1 VLPRRPR
8 SARWTV
14 AALAREASALAREGS
29 VLAGGVA
36 GAAGQTGAMSAPP
49 ARTATEPAAPAVR
62 PAVPEDAAGILA
74 LICELAA
81 FEREPDAVRATAAD
95 VAAALAGEHPV
106 ASALVAADATGT
118 VVGMALW
125 FRTFST
131 WTGQAGM
138 WLEDLYVRPDHRRTG
153 TGRRLL
159 RELAARC
166 VAEGWARLE
175 WTVLDWN
182 TEAQAF
188 YQAVGAIPMSDWTTN
203 RVSGPALAALAGSAP

>member
-1 VLPRRPR
+1 M
-8 SARWTV
+8 T
-14 AALAREASALAREGS
+14 
-29 VLAGGVA
+29 
-36 GAAGQTGAMSAPP
+36 APP
-49 ARTATEPAAPAVR
+49 ARTTTEPAAPSIR
-62 PAVPEDAAGILA
+62 PAVPADAPGILT
-74 LICELAA
+74 LIRELAA

-95 VAAALAGEHPV
+95 IAAALVGEHPV
-106 ASALVAADATGT
+106 ASALVAEDTAGT

-138 WLEDLYVRPDHRRTG
+138 WLEDLYVRPDHRRAG

-159 RELAARC
+159 HALAARC

-182 TEAQAF
+182 AEAQAF
-188 YQAVGAIPMSDWTTN
+188 YLAVGATPMSDWTTN
-203 RVSGPALAALAGSAP
+203 RVSGRALAELAASVP

>member
-1 VLPRRPR
+1 M
-8 SARWTV
+8 
-14 AALAREASALAREGS
+14 
-29 VLAGGVA
+29 
-36 GAAGQTGAMSAPP
+36 TG
-49 ARTATEPAAPAVR
+49 APAVPPDPVSAAPSIR
-62 PAVPEDAAGILA
+62 PAVPDDAAGVLA
-74 LICELAA
+74 LIHELAT
-81 FEREPDAVRATAAD
+81 FERAPDEVLATAAD
-95 VAAALAGEHPV
+95 IRAALAGEHPV
-106 ASALVAADATGT
+106 ASALVAVDATGT

-138 WLEDLYVRPDHRRTG
+138 WLEDLYVRPDHRRAG

-159 RELAARC
+159 RALAARC

-188 YQAVGAIPMSDWTTN
+188 YLAIGATPMSEWTTN
-203 RVSGPALAALAGSAP
+203 RVTGRALAALAASGP